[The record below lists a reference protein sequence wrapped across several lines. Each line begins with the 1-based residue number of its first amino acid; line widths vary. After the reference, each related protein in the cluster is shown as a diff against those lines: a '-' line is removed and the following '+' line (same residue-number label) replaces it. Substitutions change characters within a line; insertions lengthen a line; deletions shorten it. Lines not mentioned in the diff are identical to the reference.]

1 MAPENQGDIADG
13 NGSPFDMR
21 TELGRIARTVVVDLD
36 GTLMTPPR
44 PIIDADGDL
53 RTDGEPEPGAVEA
66 MRTLHAAGWRI
77 VVSSSRTWDRWG
89 PRRLVWIDQIRAWLE
104 RYAIPFDEV
113 FIGAGKP
120 AASCLH
126 RRPGHPLRAQLARYR
141 GRARDARG
149 AVGRAVAGG
158 QDRPLRS
165 TRHAALNPSGSWPG
179 PPRG

>member
-120 AASCLH
+120 AAT
-126 RRPGHPLRAQLARYR
+126 AYIDDQAIRYER
-141 GRARDARG
+141 NWPDI
-149 AVGRAVAGG
+149 VAGLG
-158 QDRPLRS
+158 TPGERS
-165 TRHAALNPSGSWPG
+165 VGL
-179 PPRG
+179 